1 MHFYSGITILGS
13 EISNSNNI
21 LSSVCLLLIKLVKLI
36 IESKL
41 LVQKSQEIQHIYNQ
55 TDNSSHFSSSV
66 SPAFRKTER

>member
-41 LVQKSQEIQHIYNQ
+41 PVHKSQEI
-55 TDNSSHFSSSV
+55 
-66 SPAFRKTER
+66 